1 MTFLPKT
8 PPPRADTPGAG
19 SGAALLARV
28 RQCPPRDCAL
38 LLAPPASTH
47 AGRVASF
54 STLETTASN
63 HTPHKLEQ
71 GACR

>member
-1 MTFLPKT
+1 VGVGVGVGVAVIST
-8 PPPRADTPGAG
+8 D
-19 SGAALLARV
+19 
-28 RQCPPRDCAL
+28 QRDCAL

-54 STLETTASN
+54 SALKTTGSN